1 MKIIHHLTFTILCLV
16 VAKQALAID
25 QFDRIAAD
33 ESYWQALVAVKNDL
47 RPSRELLKQPTV
59 GYKDLRPTLPF
70 SYRSAQGH
78 FLIHY
83 TLEGNDAV
91 DATITNADGVPDFVY
106 ETARAAER
114 AYSLLIDTLDFQ
126 PPPIDDESTP
136 EIDFYI
142 INLGG
147 AAYAYTYNEN
157 PVQST
162 PDRPY
167 DYTAYTV
174 IDNDFAGYPTIG
186 LNGLRVTVA
195 HEFFHVV
202 QLGYNWWENNGL
214 TNSGGGRTSADDYFL
229 EWCSTWFEERAY
241 PEVNDYLF
249 YVGAFFN
256 SPLKSL
262 WNYDYAY
269 ALGAFLRFMLDRYGE
284 NLLVKVWEEIKTN
297 YAFESL
303 QAVLADDYNADLAD
317 LWNEFYLRCY
327 FTGER
332 YDPDWALS
340 SDAMQFPL
348 LQIPATNKVVFTESA
363 VFTPSIEPFAC
374 VPYQV
379 VFDQNWLCG
388 INVNSST
395 PENFLGRYLFIK
407 NQTGKIAET
416 LSLNQ
421 NLLVGN
427 AANNDSLLIF
437 MTNSSKATTPNLTV
451 TISEVSDEFRIASTI
466 KNVYP
471 NPYSPGKSENLIV
484 DLQVGQI
491 VNSIKTNW
499 FDLTGRNVFQKNFD
513 NGLIKIGNYSLSFS
527 SDELRQAQLASGVYI
542 MQIAIGSKNLTRKI
556 LLLK

>member
-1 MKIIHHLTFTILCLV
+1 MKTLRLLILIILSLTIFKNGQAKDRYFSDTNDENYWRAINYVKHDLV
-16 VAKQALAID
+16 HPQNLSKQ
-25 QFDRIAAD
+25 
-33 ESYWQALVAVKNDL
+33 ESQMQDA
-47 RPSRELLKQPTV
+47 
-59 GYKDLRPTLPF
+59 RPTLPD
-70 SYRSAQGH
+70 SYRSSDSH

-83 TLEGNDAV
+83 TLSGDDAV
-91 DATITNADGVPDFVY
+91 DPTSTNPDDVPDFVY

-114 AYSLLIDTLDFQ
+114 SYSLLIDTLGFQ
-126 PPPIDDESTP
+126 SPPVDDIFSP
-136 EIDFYI
+136 ETDIYI
-142 INLGG
+142 INLDG
-147 AAYAYTYNEN
+147 AAYAYTYDEN
-157 PVQST
+157 PVQT
-162 PDRPY
+162 TGRPY

-174 IDNDFAGYPTIG
+174 IDNDFVEYLTTG

-202 QLGYNWWENNGL
+202 QLGYNWWEGNGL
-214 TNSGGGRTSADDYFL
+214 ANSGGGRTSADDYFL

-437 MTNSSKATTPNLTV
+437 MTNSSKTTTPNLTV
-451 TISEVSDEFRIASTI
+451 TISKVGDEFRIASTI

-513 NGLIKIGNYSLSFS
+513 NGLIEIGNYSLSFS